1 MINIG
6 LKMVNDDSIISSE
19 PVMDNII
26 IDSDIA
32 SFNKDVI
39 EASKKTPVLVDFW
52 ADWCA
57 PCKQLTPILESAV
70 KSYKGE
76 IKLVKIDTEKNQE
89 LSQQLQIQSLPT
101 VYAFYEGK
109 PIDGFSGAMPEN
121 EIKEFIN
128 KVISATGGNKQE
140 ELKKLIEDAEKL
152 YTDKNFEGALDAFSN
167 LLSEEANNAL
177 IISGYGK
184 CLVKL
189 DRTDEVAE
197 LLESLE
203 ESILND
209 KNITSLIALNKLA
222 KNNKSAGSPEEFL
235 SDVNANPNNHE
246 LRFKLAEAFLAN
258 EQKEEAIEQLL
269 YIVKKDRKWEE
280 DKARKKIIE
289 LIEAFGEDDPLT
301 PSTRLKLSSI
311 LFA

>member
-1 MINIG
+1 
-6 LKMVNDDSIISSE
+6 MVNDDSIISSE

-167 LLSEEANNAL
+167 LLSAEANNAL

-235 SDVNANPNNHE
+235 SEVNANPNNHE
-246 LRFKLAEAFLAN
+246 LRFKLAEAFLAD
-258 EQKEEAIEQLL
+258 EKKEEAIEQLL

-301 PSTRLKLSSI
+301 PSIRLKLSSI

>member
-1 MINIG
+1 
-6 LKMVNDDSIISSE
+6 MVNDDSIISSE

-203 ESILND
+203 EIILND

-222 KNNKSAGSPEEFL
+222 INNKSAGSPEEFL

-246 LRFKLAEAFLAN
+246 LRFKLAEAFLAD
-258 EQKEEAIEQLL
+258 EKKEEAIEQLL

-301 PSTRLKLSSI
+301 PSIRLKLSSI

>member
-1 MINIG
+1 
-6 LKMVNDDSIISSE
+6 MVNDDSIISSE
-19 PVMDNII
+19 PVIDNII

-246 LRFKLAEAFLAN
+246 LRFKLAEAFLAD
-258 EQKEEAIEQLL
+258 EKKEEAIEQLL

-301 PSTRLKLSSI
+301 PSIRLKLSSI